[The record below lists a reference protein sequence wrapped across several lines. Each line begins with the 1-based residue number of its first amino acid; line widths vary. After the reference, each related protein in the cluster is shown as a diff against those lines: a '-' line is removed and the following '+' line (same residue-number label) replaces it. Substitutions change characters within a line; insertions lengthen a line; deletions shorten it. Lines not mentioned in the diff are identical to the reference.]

1 MVARATGCPAVTKID
16 AGGFHG
22 RLAVLDVCLN
32 LLEGG
37 GGVVVILLADC
48 AFGPKLLEAFFL
60 ELDGGQLR
68 FGAGKR
74 GFRVFKGRLVQGGI
88 DLKKRLAGFD
98 FGAFRKEAF
107 LDYAAHLGT
116 DLGNQVRGRPPRQ
129 FGGHHHR
136 LLFNRGI
143 SDFRRRRLAARIGI
157 TATAQKKKNN

>member
-1 MVARATGCPAVTKID
+1 MRTVLVQTPLLKQTAQAENIGRGLGDIHIHRIQLLDGRQGDRLSGCDQRAFRHARLSDAARNRRGDGRVFKID

-74 GFRVFKGRLVQGGI
+74 GFRVFKGRLVQGGNRSE
-88 DLKKRLAGFD
+88 KAPGRL
-98 FGAFRKEAF
+98 
-107 LDYAAHLGT
+107 
-116 DLGNQVRGRPPRQ
+116 
-129 FGGHHHR
+129 
-136 LLFNRGI
+136 
-143 SDFRRRRLAARIGI
+143 
-157 TATAQKKKNN
+157 